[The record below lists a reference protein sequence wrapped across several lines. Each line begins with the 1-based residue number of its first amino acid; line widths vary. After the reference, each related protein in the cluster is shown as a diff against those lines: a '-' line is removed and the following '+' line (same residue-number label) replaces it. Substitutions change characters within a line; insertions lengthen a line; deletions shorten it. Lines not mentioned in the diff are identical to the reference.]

1 MDNEETFDFNDF
13 MKFANMDNLFDGF
26 FDDMQSVYLYYSFRN
41 FLKLM
46 VKKDIIKKIKKINQM
61 IGRMKT
67 V

>member
-1 MDNEETFDFNDF
+1 
-13 MKFANMDNLFDGF
+13 MDNLFDGF

-46 VKKDIIKKIKKINQM
+46 VKKDIIIKIKKINQM
-61 IGRMKT
+61 IGMMNT